1 MTKWM
6 TAFAAVIGLVA
17 TPVFAAEQQPASA
30 AQPAPL
36 SDGELDQVKGGDP
49 LIYVGVMAPINVNI
63 APITVDIPVNV
74 AAVVQANVLGN
85 GAFQALA
92 VGTQN
97 NYNFTGLGA
106 MPAIPGQ

>member
-1 MTKWM
+1 MLKTI
-6 TAFAAVIGLVA
+6 AALVA
-17 TPVFAAEQQPASA
+17 VCGLGAVPAYAAERQQPQSG
-30 AQPAPL
+30 PGRL

-49 LIYVGVMAPINVNI
+49 LIYVGVLAPINVHI
-63 APITVDIPVNV
+63 EPITVSIPVNV

-97 NYNFTGLGA
+97 NYNFGT
-106 MPAIPGQ
+106 PPVIPGG

>member
-1 MTKWM
+1 MIMKSM
-6 TAFAAVIGLVA
+6 AVLAAVFGLFAA
-17 TPVFAAEQQPASA
+17 PVFAAEQNPASA
-30 AQPAPL
+30 PTKL
-36 SDGELDQVKGGDP
+36 SDGQLDEVKGGDP

-63 APITVDIPVNV
+63 APITVSVPINV

-85 GAFQALA
+85 GAFQGLA

-97 NYNFTGLGA
+97 NYNFGT